1 MISGVDEKF
10 CMKNWAKFS
19 LAGLGLVGTGL
30 GLSLWSGAANWKSK
44 TETLVQKVKLSA
56 STNGGTTISFNKFDD
71 LPIPVAKYFRFALK
85 GGQPLIRTARIRHEG
100 EFSLNGKWIPFA
112 STQNFSV
119 HPPGF
124 VWDADMKMN
133 GLMNV
138 RVRDGYVAGRG
149 SMTAKVLS
157 LVSVMDAHDDPRL
170 DAGALQRYL
179 AEAAW
184 LPTALLP
191 SENLKWTAIDDRKAL
206 ATLSDSGTTAS
217 LEFSF
222 SETGEITRV
231 FAPTRFY
238 EVKGKYKMFPWAG
251 RLWNYKETNGM
262 MIPMEGEVEWQ
273 MPEGN
278 APYWKGRIVEAQ
290 YDFVR

>member
-1 MISGVDEKF
+1 
-10 CMKNWAKFS
+10 MKNWAKLS
-19 LAGLGLVGTGL
+19 LVGLGLVGTGV
-30 GLSLWSGAANWKSK
+30 GLAILSGMSK
-44 TETLVQKVKLSA
+44 WNGETARLVENMKRSA
-56 STNGGTTISFNKFDD
+56 SSKEATRVSFKDFDG
-71 LPIPVAKYFRFALK
+71 LPVPVARYFRFALK
-85 GGQPLIRTARIRHEG
+85 DGQPLIRTARIRHEG
-100 EFSLNGKWIPFA
+100 EFNLNDKWIPFA
-112 STQNFSV
+112 STQDSSA

-124 VWDADMKMN
+124 VWDADMRMN
-133 GLMNV
+133 QLMNV

-157 LVSVMDAHDDPRL
+157 LVTMMDAHDDPKL

-191 SENLKWTAIDDRKAL
+191 NENLKWTAIDDRKAL
-206 ATLSDSGTTAS
+206 ATLSDSGTTVS

-222 SETGEITRV
+222 NETGEITGV
-231 FAPTRFY
+231 FALERFR
-238 EVKGKYKMFPWAG
+238 EVNGEYKLFPWAG
-251 RLWNYKETNGM
+251 RFWNYQEKDGM

-278 APYWKGRIVEAQ
+278 APYWKGQIVEAQ
-290 YDFVR
+290 YDFAQ